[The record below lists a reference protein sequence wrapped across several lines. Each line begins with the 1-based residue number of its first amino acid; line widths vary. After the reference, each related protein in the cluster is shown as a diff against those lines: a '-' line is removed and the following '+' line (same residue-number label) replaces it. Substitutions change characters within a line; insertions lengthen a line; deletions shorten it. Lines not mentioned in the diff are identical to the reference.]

1 MVTPSDFMT
10 ASVYTFS
17 LVSLAEIGDKSQLV
31 CMALATRHRH
41 WPVLLGAAS
50 AFLLLNI
57 LAIAFGSSVAAWIP
71 ESVLAGIVAAMFFAF
86 GMQALRSG
94 DDDEAL
100 EVQEK
105 SNHGV
110 FVTTFLMILVS
121 EFGDKTQIAVAGLS
135 TSLAAIPVW
144 VGASLALVL
153 ISALGIWAG
162 KTLIG
167 KVPLHWLHRAGGLL
181 FLVFGGLAGYQCIH
195 AVLELSS

>member
-1 MVTPSDFMT
+1 MISPDFIT
-10 ASVYTFS
+10 ASVSTFS

-50 AFLLLNI
+50 AFLLLNV
-57 LAIAFGSSVAAWIP
+57 LAVAFGASVAAWIP
-71 ESVLAGIVAAMFFAF
+71 ESVLAGIVAAMFFVF
-86 GMQALRSG
+86 GIQALRSG
-94 DDDEAL
+94 DDDGDL

-135 TSLAAIPVW
+135 TSLAAAPVW

-162 KTLIG
+162 KTLTG
-167 KVPLHWLHRAGGLL
+167 RVPLHWLHRAGGLL
-181 FLVFGGLAGYQCIH
+181 FLAFGGLAGYQCIH
-195 AVLELSS
+195 AILELSS